1 VAGRAARGIVVPGA
15 PLAVL
20 LATGAAACVGPR
32 PATSNLQPVPRHIV
46 LVTIDTLRADR
57 LGCYGNRDV
66 ATPNIDRLAH
76 EGALMSEATSHV
88 PLTLPSHVTIF
99 TGLYPAQHNIR
110 DNVSPSLGA
119 DVTTLAEQF
128 ERAGF
133 ETAGFV
139 SSVVL
144 SSQTGLARGFRTYS
158 QKFADDEENDA
169 RFLNTIQRRGDV
181 ATGEAVDWIK
191 EHSANRSFVW
201 LHLYDPHDPYEP
213 PEPYASRYADR
224 PYDGEVAW
232 SDELIGRLDR
242 GLADAGIRDDTL
254 LVVTSDHGEGLGEH
268 RESVHGFFVY
278 QTTLHVPMIA
288 RGPGVRPGTRID
300 ATTRLIDLFPTL
312 LTAAGLPVPGAP
324 KRPGRSL
331 SRAWSGEETLSDEPS
346 FAESLTPLVHYGWS
360 DLRSVRDGR
369 WKYILAPRP
378 ELYDL
383 SRDAQELNNLEP
395 SEPARARAMRGGLEQ
410 QLRSEAAQYRS
421 AGAYVVRNSG
431 ATSAVPAAPAVSPD
445 LLEKLGALGYVSP
458 GATSSR
464 GATGADPKD
473 RIDEYKTLNRLMR
486 EGLVALRMKNY
497 ALSADRMRTLA
508 GQGVDSFEVHYYF
521 ARALAGLRKCPE
533 AAGHFARAI
542 DLLPAFGQAYIGLAD
557 CQMSAGAA
565 TAAAATLDRGVAAN
579 PRDLQVLERTAELW
593 RRLERPDKAIAL
605 YERELPLA
613 SSDALV
619 RVRLGELY
627 RDAGNPT
634 RAIALLQEAVTLDPK
649 DASAWNALGMVLGG
663 TGDLLGAERA
673 FREATGR
680 DARDAQ
686 YAYNLGLV
694 LERQGHSEDAS
705 SWYQKALE
713 RNPSFTA
720 ARQKLDAGR
729 RSR

>member
-1 VAGRAARGIVVPGA
+1 MAGSRRRSWLYRRAAARGVV
-15 PLAVL
+15 LF
-20 LATGAAACVGPR
+20 ATCAAACGGAR
-32 PATSNLQPVPRHIV
+32 PTASNVQPVPRHIV

-66 ATPNIDRLAH
+66 ATPNLDRLAR
-76 EGALMSEATSHV
+76 EGALMSQATSHV
-88 PLTLPSHVTIF
+88 PLTRPSHVTIF

-110 DNVSPSLGA
+110 DNVSSSLGD
-119 DVTTLAEQF
+119 DVPTLAEQF

-144 SSQTGLARGFRTYS
+144 SSQSGLARGFGTYS
-158 QKFADDEENDA
+158 QKFADEEENDA

-181 ATGEAVDWIK
+181 ATAEAVDWING
-191 EHSANRSFVW
+191 HGANRFFVW

-232 SDELIGRLDR
+232 SDELVGRLDR

-278 QTTLHVPMIA
+278 ETTLHVPMIA

-300 ATTRLIDLFPTL
+300 ATTRLIDVFPTL
-312 LTAAGLPVPGAP
+312 LTAAGLPVPAGP
-324 KRPGRSL
+324 NRPGRSL
-331 SRAWSGEETLSDEPS
+331 FRAWKGEETLSDEPS

-383 SRDAQELNNLEP
+383 SRDAQELNDLEP
-395 SEPARARAMRGGLEQ
+395 SEPARARAMRAGLER
-410 QLRSEAAQYRS
+410 QLRSEAAQTR
-421 AGAYVVRNSG
+421 
-431 ATSAVPAAPAVSPD
+431 ATGAAPAVSPD

-458 GATSSR
+458 GAPSSG

-473 RIDEYKTLNRLMR
+473 KIDEYKTLNRLMR
-486 EGLVALRMKNY
+486 EGLVELRAKHY
-497 ALSADRMRTLA
+497 AASADRMRALI
-508 GQGVDSFEVHYYF
+508 GKGVDSFEVHYYF
-521 ARALAGLRKCPE
+521 ARALAGQRKCPE
-533 AAGHFARAI
+533 AVGHFIRAL
-542 DLLPAFGQAYIGLAD
+542 DLLPAFGQAYLGLAD
-557 CQMSAGAA
+557 CQMAAGNA
-565 TAAAATLDRGVAAN
+565 TAAAGTLERGAAAN

-613 SSDALV
+613 PSDALV

-627 RDAGNPT
+627 RDASNPT
-634 RAIALLQEAVTLDPK
+634 RAIALLQEAVRLDPQQ
-649 DASAWNALGMVLGG
+649 ASYWNSLGMVLGG
-663 TGDLLGAERA
+663 AGDLPGAERA

-686 YAYNLGLV
+686 YAYNLGLA
-694 LERQGHSEDAS
+694 LERRGNAGEAS
-705 SWYQKALE
+705 SWFRKALE
-713 RNPSFTA
+713 RDPSFTA
-720 ARQKLDAGR
+720 ARQRLDAGR

>member
-1 VAGRAARGIVVPGA
+1 MAGSPRPPSRGRRAAGRGV
-15 PLAVL
+15 VL
-20 LATGAAACVGPR
+20 LATCAAACGGPR
-32 PATSNLQPVPRHIV
+32 PVTSNVQPAPRHIV

-66 ATPNIDRLAH
+66 ATPNIDRLARD
-76 EGALMSEATSHV
+76 GALMSQATSHV
-88 PLTLPSHVTIF
+88 PMTRPSHTTIF

-119 DVTTLAEQF
+119 DVPTLAEQF

-144 SSQTGLARGFRTYS
+144 SSQSGLARGFRTYS
-158 QKFADDEENDA
+158 QKFADQEENDA

-181 ATGEAVDWIK
+181 ATGEAIDWIK
-191 EHSANRSFVW
+191 GHGADRTFVW

-232 SDELIGRLDR
+232 SDELVGRLDR
-242 GLADAGIRDDTL
+242 ALADAGIRDDTL

-278 QTTLHVPMIA
+278 ETTLHVPMIA
-288 RGPGVRPGTRID
+288 KGPGVRPGTRID
-300 ATTRLIDLFPTL
+300 ATTGLIDLFPTL
-312 LTAAGLPVPGAP
+312 LTAAGLPIPGEP
-324 KRPGRSL
+324 KRQGRSL
-331 SRAWSGEETLSDEPS
+331 SRAWKGEETLGDEPS

-369 WKYILAPRP
+369 WKYILAPRS

-383 SRDAQELNNLEP
+383 SRDAGELNNLEP
-395 SEPARARAMRGGLEQ
+395 SEPARARAMRTGLER
-410 QLRSEAAQYRS
+410 QLRSEAAQS
-421 AGAYVVRNSG
+421 H
-431 ATSAVPAAPAVSPD
+431 ATGEPPAVSPD

-458 GATSSR
+458 GAPSSR
-464 GATGADPKD
+464 AATGADPKD
-473 RIDEYKTLNRLMR
+473 KIDEYKTLNRLMR
-486 EGLVALRMKNY
+486 EGLVALRTKNY
-497 ALSADRMRTLA
+497 AATADRMRTLA
-508 GQGVDSFEVHYYF
+508 GKGVDSFEVHYYF
-521 ARALAGLRKCPE
+521 ARALAGQRKCPE
-533 AAGHFARAI
+533 AAGHFTRALE
-542 DLLPAFGQAYIGLAD
+542 LLPAFGQAYIGLAD
-557 CQMSAGAA
+557 CQAAAGDA
-565 TAAAATLDRGVAAN
+565 TAAAATLERGVAAN
-579 PRDLQVLERTAELW
+579 PRDPQLLERTAELW
-593 RRLERPDKAIAL
+593 RRLERTDKAIAL

-613 SSDALV
+613 PSDALV

-627 RDAGNPT
+627 RDAGDPT
-634 RAIALLQEAVTLDPK
+634 RAIALLQEAVKLDPK
-649 DASAWNALGMVLGG
+649 DASSWNALGMVLGG
-663 TGDLLGAERA
+663 TGDLAGAEQA

-686 YAYNLGLV
+686 YAYNLGLA
-694 LERQGHSEDAS
+694 LERQGNVRDAS

-713 RNPSFTA
+713 RNPAFAA
-720 ARQKLDAGR
+720 ARGRLDAGR
-729 RSR
+729 RKR

>member
-1 VAGRAARGIVVPGA
+1 MAGSRPPARVCRRATARGV
-15 PLAVL
+15 LL
-20 LATGAAACVGPR
+20 LATCAAACGGPK
-32 PATSNLQPVPRHIV
+32 PATWNREPPLRHIV

-66 ATPNIDRLAH
+66 ATPNIDRLAR

-88 PLTLPSHVTIF
+88 PLTLPSHATIF

-110 DNVSPSLGA
+110 DNVSSPLGA
-119 DVTTLAEQF
+119 DVPTLAEQF

-144 SSQTGLARGFRTYS
+144 SSQSGLARGFRTYS
-158 QKFADDEENDA
+158 QKFADEEENDA

-191 EHSANRSFVW
+191 GHAANRIFVW

-232 SDELIGRLDR
+232 SDELVGRLDR

-312 LTAAGLPVPGAP
+312 LTAAGLPVQTEP

-331 SRAWSGEETLSDEPS
+331 FRAWRGEETLRDEPA

-383 SRDAQELNNLEP
+383 SRDAGELNNLEP
-395 SEPARARAMRGGLEQ
+395 SEPARARAMRSGLES
-410 QLRSEAAQYRS
+410 QLRSEAAQYRAAEAFALRS
-421 AGAYVVRNSG
+421 AGAV
-431 ATSAVPAAPAVSPD
+431 PAVSPE

-458 GATSSR
+458 GAPSSR
-464 GATGADPKD
+464 RATGADPKD
-473 RIDEYKTLNRLMR
+473 KIDEYKTLNRLMR
-486 EGLVALRMKNY
+486 EGLVELRTKHY
-497 ALSADRMRTLA
+497 AAGADRMRTLI
-508 GQGVDSFEVHYYF
+508 GKGVDSFEVHYYF
-521 ARALAGLRKCPE
+521 ARALAGQRKCPE
-533 AAGHFARAI
+533 AAGHFARAL

-557 CQMSAGAA
+557 CQMAAGNA
-565 TAAAATLDRGVAAN
+565 TAAAATLERGMAAN

-613 SSDALV
+613 PSDALV

-627 RDAGNPT
+627 RDAGNPS
-634 RAIALLQEAVTLDPK
+634 RAIALLQEAVRLDSK
-649 DASAWNALGMVLGG
+649 DASSWNALGMVLGG
-663 TGDLLGAERA
+663 TGDLPGAVRA
-673 FREATGR
+673 FGEATGR
-680 DARDAQ
+680 DPRDAQ
-686 YAYNLGLV
+686 YAYNLGLA
-694 LERQGHSEDAS
+694 LERQGNLVEAS
-705 SWYQKALE
+705 SWYEKALE

>member
-1 VAGRAARGIVVPGA
+1 MAGRAARGVVLPGA
-15 PLAVL
+15 LLAVPLAAT
-20 LATGAAACVGPR
+20 LATWAAACGSAR
-32 PATSNLQPVPRHIV
+32 PATSNRQPVPRHIV

-57 LGCYGNRDV
+57 LGCYGNSDV
-66 ATPNIDRLAH
+66 ATPNIDRLAR
-76 EGALMSEATSHV
+76 EGALMSQAMSHV

-119 DVTTLAEQF
+119 DVPTLAEQF

-144 SSQTGLARGFRTYS
+144 SSQSGLARGFRTYS
-158 QKFADDEENDA
+158 QKFADEEENDA

-232 SDELIGRLDR
+232 SDELVGRLDR

-268 RESVHGFFVY
+268 RESVHGYFVY

-288 RGPGVRPGTRID
+288 RGPGVRAGTRID

-312 LTAAGLPVPGAP
+312 LTAAGLPVPGKP
-324 KRPGRSL
+324 QRPGRSL
-331 SRAWSGEETLSDEPS
+331 SRAWRGEETLSDEPS

-383 SRDAQELNNLEP
+383 SHDVQELNNLEP
-395 SEPARARAMRGGLEQ
+395 SEPARARAMRAGLER
-410 QLRSEAAQYRS
+410 QLRSEAAQSR
-421 AGAYVVRNSG
+421 
-431 ATSAVPAAPAVSPD
+431 ATSTTPAVSPD

-458 GATSSR
+458 GAPSSR

-473 RIDEYKTLNRLMR
+473 KIDEYKTLNRLMR
-486 EGLVALRMKNY
+486 EGLVALRTKNY
-497 ALSADRMRTLA
+497 ALSADRMRALA
-508 GQGVDSFEVHYYF
+508 GKGVDSFEVHYYF
-521 ARALAGLRKCPE
+521 ARALAGQRKCSE
-533 AAGHFARAI
+533 AIGHFARALE
-542 DLLPAFGQAYIGLAD
+542 LLPAFGQAYIGLAD
-557 CQMSAGAA
+557 CQMAAGNA
-565 TAAAATLDRGVAAN
+565 TAAAATLERGVAAN
-579 PRDLQVLERTAELW
+579 PSDLQVLERTAELW

-634 RAIALLQEAVTLDPK
+634 RAIVLLQEAVGLDPK
-649 DASAWNALGMVLGG
+649 DASSWNALGMVLGG
-663 TGDLLGAERA
+663 TGDLPGAERA

-680 DARDAQ
+680 DAHDAQ
-686 YAYNLGLV
+686 YAYNLGLA
-694 LERQGHSEDAS
+694 LERQGNVGEAS

-713 RNPSFTA
+713 RNPRFAA

>member
-1 VAGRAARGIVVPGA
+1 MADSRRRSSRRPSCWRRAAACG
-15 PLAVL
+15 AVL
-20 LATGAAACVGPR
+20 LATWAAACGGAR
-32 PATSNLQPVPRHIV
+32 PGTSNVQPAPRHIV

-66 ATPNIDRLAH
+66 ATPNIDRLAR
-76 EGALMSEATSHV
+76 EGAHMSQVTSHV
-88 PLTLPSHVTIF
+88 PLTRPSHTTIF

-110 DNVSPSLGA
+110 DNVSPSLLGA
-119 DVTTLAEQF
+119 DVPTLAEQF

-133 ETAGFV
+133 QTAGFV

-144 SSQTGLARGFRTYS
+144 SSQTGLARGFQTYS
-158 QKFADDEENDA
+158 QKFADEEENDA
-169 RFLNTIQRRGDV
+169 RFLSTIQRRGDV
-181 ATGEAVDWIK
+181 ATAEAVDWIK
-191 EHSANRSFVW
+191 GHREQRSFAW

-232 SDELIGRLDR
+232 SDELVGRLDR

-268 RESVHGFFVY
+268 RESLHGFFVY
-278 QTTLHVPMIA
+278 ETTLHVPMIA

-300 ATTRLIDLFPTL
+300 ATTGLIDLFPTL
-312 LTAAGLPVPGAP
+312 LTAAGLPVPGEP
-324 KRPGRSL
+324 KRPGRNL
-331 SRAWSGEETLSDEPS
+331 ARAWSGEETLADEPS
-346 FAESLTPLVHYGWS
+346 FAESLTPLIHYGWS
-360 DLRSVRDGR
+360 DLRTVRDGR
-369 WKYILAPRP
+369 WKYILAPRA

-395 SEPARARAMRGGLEQ
+395 SEPARARAMRAGLER
-410 QLRSEAAQYRS
+410 QLRNEAAQSR
-421 AGAYVVRNSG
+421 
-431 ATSAVPAAPAVSPD
+431 ATSAAPAVSPD

-458 GATSSR
+458 GASSSR

-473 RIDEYKTLNRLMR
+473 KIDEFKILNRLMR
-486 EGLVALRMKNY
+486 EGLVELRAKNY
-497 ALSADRMRTLA
+497 AASVDRMRALVRK
-508 GQGVDSFEVHYYF
+508 GMDSFEVHYYL
-521 ARALAGLRKCPE
+521 ARALAGQHKCPE
-533 AAGHFARAI
+533 AAGHFTRAI
-542 DLLPAFGQAYIGLAD
+542 GLFPVFGQAYIGLAD
-557 CQMSAGAA
+557 CQMAAGNA
-565 TAAAATLDRGVAAN
+565 TAAATTLERGVAAN
-579 PRDLQVLERTAELW
+579 PRDPQLLERTAELW

-605 YERELPLA
+605 YERELPLT

-634 RAIALLQEAVTLDPK
+634 RAIALLQEAVKLDPK

-663 TGDLLGAERA
+663 TGDFPGAERA
-673 FREATGR
+673 FREATDR
-680 DARDAQ
+680 DAHDAQ
-686 YAYNLGLV
+686 YAYNLGLA
-694 LERQGHSEDAS
+694 LERQGHSGDAS
-705 SWYQKALE
+705 IWYQKAVE
-713 RNPSFTA
+713 RNPAFAA

>member
-1 VAGRAARGIVVPGA
+1 VAGSSRPSWRCRRAAARG
-15 PLAVL
+15 AVL
-20 LATGAAACVGPR
+20 LAACAAACGGPR
-32 PATSNLQPVPRHIV
+32 PVVSNIQPVPRHIV

-57 LGCYGNRDV
+57 LGCYGNHDV
-66 ATPNIDRLAH
+66 ATPNIDRLAR
-76 EGALMSEATSHV
+76 EGALMSQVTSHV
-88 PLTLPSHVTIF
+88 PLTRPSHTTIL

-119 DVTTLAEQF
+119 DVPTLAEQF

-144 SSQTGLARGFRTYS
+144 SSQSGLARGFRTYS
-158 QKFADDEENDA
+158 QKFADEEENDA

-191 EHSANRSFVW
+191 GHGTNRTFVW

-232 SDELIGRLDR
+232 SDELVGRLDR
-242 GLADAGIRDDTL
+242 ALADAGIRDDTL

-288 RGPGVRPGTRID
+288 RGPGVRAGTRID
-300 ATTRLIDLFPTL
+300 ATTGLIDLFPTL
-312 LTAAGLPVPGAP
+312 LTAAGLPVPGEP

-331 SRAWSGEETLSDEPS
+331 SRAWKGEETLADEPS

-369 WKYILAPRP
+369 WKYILAPRS

-383 SRDAQELNNLEP
+383 SRDVQELNNLEP
-395 SEPARARAMRGGLEQ
+395 SEPARARAMRSGLER
-410 QLRSEAAQYRS
+410 QLRSEAAQPR
-421 AGAYVVRNSG
+421 
-431 ATSAVPAAPAVSPD
+431 ATGDPPAVSPE

-458 GATSSR
+458 GAPSSR
-464 GATGADPKD
+464 GSTGADPKD
-473 RIDEYKTLNRLMR
+473 KIDEYKTLNRLMR
-486 EGLVALRMKNY
+486 EGLVALRTKNY
-497 ALSADRMRTLA
+497 AATADRMRTLV
-508 GQGVDSFEVHYYF
+508 GKGVDSFEVHYYY
-521 ARALAGLRKCPE
+521 ARALAGQRKCPE
-533 AAGHFARAI
+533 AAGHFARALE
-542 DLLPAFGQAYIGLAD
+542 LLPAFGQAYIGLAD
-557 CQMSAGAA
+557 CQVAAGNA
-565 TAAAATLDRGVAAN
+565 TAAAATLERGVAAN
-579 PRDLQVLERTAELW
+579 PRDPQLLERTAELW
-593 RRLERPDKAIAL
+593 RHLERPDKAIAL

-619 RVRLGELY
+619 RVRLAELY

-634 RAIALLQEAVTLDPK
+634 RAIALLQEAVKLDPQ
-649 DASAWNALGMVLGG
+649 DASSWNALGMVLGG
-663 TGDLLGAERA
+663 TGDLPGAERA

-686 YAYNLGLV
+686 YAYNLGLA
-694 LERQGHSEDAS
+694 LERLGNVGEAS

-713 RNPSFTA
+713 RNPGFTA
-720 ARQKLDAGR
+720 ARERLDAAR